1 MLALGVT
8 SFFTDV
14 GSEMIFPLLPAFIA
28 ALGGGAAFLGLVE
41 GAADA
46 LSSLLKLASGELA
59 DRSDRKKPLVLLGY
73 GIAGAV
79 RPLVSF
85 AGLPWHVLAVR
96 LTDRV
101 GKGIRTAPR
110 DVLLAASAPPDQV
123 GRAFGLHRAMDH
135 AGAVVGPLV
144 AAGLL
149 GLGLELRD
157 VFLATIV
164 PGALAMI
171 ALAVVR
177 EPRPITPALPGDAP
191 ATVDD
196 AAGTTAIAATTSP
209 VAATPAASAPAASP
223 PGPPRRALPPPL
235 RRYLIALAI
244 FALGHSSD
252 AFLLLRA
259 SELGVATAALPLL
272 WSAFHVVKLISAYVG
287 GGWADRVPRT
297 RLVLAGWAIY
307 AATYLAFGLASQAWH
322 AWALF
327 LAYGLFFGLT
337 EPAEK
342 ALVKDLA
349 PEAVRGRAFGAYHF
363 VLGASAVP
371 AGLLTGWLWQTWSAL
386 VALATGAAL
395 AAVAAV
401 ALIAARLDVARPA
414 EGPTAA
420 APSAE

>member
-1 MLALGVT
+1 MVAPRARLPATVLALGVT

-59 DRSDRKKPLVLLGY
+59 DRSDRKKPLVLVGY

-79 RPLVSF
+79 RPLVAF
-85 AGLPWHVLAVR
+85 AGVPWHVLAVR

-110 DVLLAASAPPDQV
+110 DVLLAAAAPPGQV

-171 ALAVVR
+171 ALLVVR
-177 EPRPITPALPGDAP
+177 EPARPAPALRGDAP

-196 AAGTTAIAATTSP
+196 AAGTAT
-209 VAATPAASAPAASP
+209 VAPASAPSSP
-223 PGPPRRALPPPL
+223 ARALPGPL
-235 RRYLIALAI
+235 RRYLVVLAI
-244 FALGHSSD
+244 FALGNSSD

-259 SELGVATAALPLL
+259 SELGVATAALPIL
-272 WSAFHVVKLISAYVG
+272 WSVFHVVKLVSAYVG

-307 AATYLAFGLASQAWH
+307 AATYLAFGLAAEAWH

-327 LAYGLFFGLT
+327 VAYGLFFGLT

-363 VLGASAVP
+363 VLGACAVP
-371 AGLLTGWLWQTWSAL
+371 AGLLTGWLWQTWSAF
-386 VALATGAAL
+386 VALAVGAGL

-401 ALIAARLDVARPA
+401 ALVAARLDAPPGDPA
-414 EGPTAA
+414 HPAG
-420 APSAE
+420 